1 MSAAALLQPS
11 LLEGFALP
19 LLQELLR
26 RVASGQR
33 PLIALN
39 GPVGAGKSSLVRCLR
54 ELAPAAGLRLAVA
67 SIDDAYLP
75 WPERRDAMAGNPFGV
90 TRVPPGSHDT
100 PLLQARLAQWRA
112 GGRLVLPRFDKSLRD
127 GEGDRCGEEALEAD
141 AVVLEGWLL
150 GCRSLGESLPG
161 RLAAIDALPE
171 ASRASPWPLTA
182 EERDWLPHWDRALHG
197 YAPLGDP
204 ALGLVDELWVL
215 HPRGWNLPLR
225 WRLQAEARQR
235 RSGGGAL
242 SPQAVGA
249 IVRATLAS
257 LPPALYQDPLLKTAN
272 AAAVIDGRRRCI
284 HCWRSGDDQLSLSSA
299 SSLTG

>member
-1 MSAAALLQPS
+1 MLEPS
-11 LLEGFALP
+11 LLAGFARP
-19 LLQELLR
+19 LLEELRR
-26 RVASGQR
+26 RVAAGGR

-39 GPVGAGKSSLVRCLR
+39 GPVGVGKSSLARSLR
-54 ELAPAAGLRLAVA
+54 ELAPAAGLCVAVA

-75 WPERRDAMAGNPFGV
+75 WAERRQAMAGNPFGV

-100 PLLQARLAQWRA
+100 ALLQERLAQWRA
-112 GGRLVLPRFDKSLRD
+112 GAQLVLPRFDKTLRH
-127 GEGDRCGEEALEAD
+127 GQGDRCGEEALEAD

-150 GCRSLGESLPG
+150 GCRSLGEALPG
-161 RLAAIDALPE
+161 QLAAIDATPAVTPSL
-171 ASRASPWPLTA
+171 PWPLS
-182 EERDWLPHWDRALHG
+182 EQERSWLPHWDQALAA

-204 ALGLVDELWVL
+204 SLGLVDGLWVL
-215 HPRGWNLPLR
+215 HPSRWSLPLR

-242 SPQAVGA
+242 SGQAVAA

-257 LPPALYQDPLLKTAN
+257 LPPALYQDPLLQRAN

-284 HCWRSGDDQLSLSSA
+284 QRWGSGADQLSLSSA